1 MPHYS
6 GLINTAYKEV
16 HTWSFNKPSVQCLTM
31 SVITQHGYTSLMF
44 AADKGKTE
52 VVSLLLEAGANID
65 LQNEVAFCDFSAV
78 AIN

>member
-1 MPHYS
+1 MEF
-6 GLINTAYKEV
+6 LFCI
-16 HTWSFNKPSVQCLTM
+16 SVSLHM

-44 AADKGKTE
+44 AAEESRTE

-65 LQNEVAFCDFSAV
+65 LQNEVAFCLHFYFLWFSVA